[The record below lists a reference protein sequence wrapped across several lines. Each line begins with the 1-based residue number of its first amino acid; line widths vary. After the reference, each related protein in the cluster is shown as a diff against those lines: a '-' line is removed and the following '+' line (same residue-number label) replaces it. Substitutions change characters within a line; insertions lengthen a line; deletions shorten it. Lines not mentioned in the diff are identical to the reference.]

1 MGEDKIQ
8 KQSGKAGS
16 AADLSAAAS
25 YAGDISPLS
34 AWEILQSEADAV
46 LVDVRT
52 DAEWA
57 FVGLPDLTALEKEVL
72 LLQWQVFPQM
82 ARDGAFNE
90 KLGEMLSAC
99 RTDMDSAVIF
109 ICRSGARSRDAA
121 ISLTGAGYRRCYNLA
136 GGFEGD
142 LDANGHRGNV
152 SGWKCAGLPW
162 RQR

>member
-1 MGEDKIQ
+1 MGE
-8 KQSGKAGS
+8 GKAHNQQGS
-16 AADLSAAAS
+16 AHSTAAP
-25 YAGDISPLS
+25 YAGDMSPLS
-34 AWEILQSEADAV
+34 AWEMLQAEADAV

-57 FVGLPDLTALEKEVL
+57 FVGVPDIGALGKQLL

-82 ARDGAFNE
+82 ARDEAFNQ
-90 KLGEMLSAC
+90 KLDQMLREIGADED
-99 RTDMDSAVIF
+99 TAVIF

-142 LDANGHRGNV
+142 LDAQGHRGQVN
-152 SGWKCAGLPW
+152 GWKCAGLPW

>member
-1 MGEDKIQ
+1 MGENKMQ
-8 KQSGKAGS
+8 KQPGDTDS
-16 AADLSAAAS
+16 AASLS

-52 DAEWA
+52 NAEWA
-57 FVGLPDLTALEKEVL
+57 FVGVPDLTALEKEIL
-72 LLQWQVFPQM
+72 LMQWQVFPQM
-82 ARDGAFNE
+82 ARDSAFNE
-90 KLGEMLSAC
+90 KLDGMLREC
-99 RTDMDSAVIF
+99 RTGMDSAVVF

-152 SGWKCAGLPW
+152 NGWKFAGLPW

>member
-1 MGEDKIQ
+1 MGE
-8 KQSGKAGS
+8 GKTHNQQGS
-16 AADLSAAAS
+16 ADSAAAL
-25 YAGDISPLS
+25 YAGDISPVS
-34 AWEILQSEADAV
+34 AWDILQAEADAV

-57 FVGLPDLTALEKEVL
+57 FVGGPDLGALGKELL

-82 ARDGAFNE
+82 ARDGAFSQ
-90 KLGEMLSAC
+90 KLDQMLRDCGAGKD
-99 RTDMDSAVIF
+99 TAVIF

-121 ISLTGAGYRRCYNLA
+121 ISLTGAGYHRCYNLA

-142 LDANGHRGNV
+142 LDAQGHRGQVN
-152 SGWKCAGLPW
+152 GWKCAGLPW

>member
-1 MGEDKIQ
+1 MDE
-8 KQSGKAGS
+8 GKTHNQQGS
-16 AADLSAAAS
+16 ADSAAAP

-34 AWEILQSEADAV
+34 AWDILQAEADAV

-57 FVGLPDLTALEKEVL
+57 FVGVPDLGALGKELL

-82 ARDGAFNE
+82 ARDGAFSQ
-90 KLGEMLSAC
+90 KLDQMLSDDGADKD
-99 RTDMDSAVIF
+99 RAVIF

-142 LDANGHRGNV
+142 LDAQGHRGQV